1 MSLRYPMSRMMTR
14 SMTQHLPKKR
24 FHEDP
29 YPPVKRRRVQKDDG
43 FCLILLMLLITVVNM
58 VSFLI
63 YCYIYQLELRF
74 ESMETCPNTYQNQSL
89 DR

>member
-1 MSLRYPMSRMMTR
+1 MSSRYPMSRMMTR

-43 FCLILLMLLITVVNM
+43 FCLILLMLLITVVHLF
-58 VSFLI
+58 VFVI
-63 YCYIYQLELRF
+63 YCYLYQIQF
-74 ESMETCPNTYQNQSL
+74 DSIETCPNTYRNQSL